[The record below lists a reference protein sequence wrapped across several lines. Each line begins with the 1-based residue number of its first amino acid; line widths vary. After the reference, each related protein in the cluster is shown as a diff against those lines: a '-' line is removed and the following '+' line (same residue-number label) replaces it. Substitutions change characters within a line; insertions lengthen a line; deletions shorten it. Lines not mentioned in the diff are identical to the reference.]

1 MKRII
6 ILFPVCLILLF
17 VFGCT
22 AAKKADPPVLPESS
36 EVRSIRIE
44 KGGEST
50 VHTDEEYIY
59 EFVALLTGLEAAN
72 KESIQDYPYVD
83 EYITIHL
90 NSSDEADTTLFFY
103 EENGRKYLE
112 QPYQGIYL
120 SVPAL
125 ENLITLSNSQDA
137 DSGEEQV
144 LRMLAMD
151 ELISSLS
158 YKEPVI
164 SFTIPKGNN
173 EWSILI
179 NGRTE
184 NDSYGGMSVHYL
196 EEESEYKS
204 WIGGKTYSFT
214 LFEGIHTE
222 LTMSIAL
229 GEERETVNLKE
240 LIAEDYLK
248 AFPLLFYREADG
260 ELYPYAIRW
269 FYQSN
274 ELSSPGLL
282 QQTPVSFYDSS
293 EFVADDL
300 WFSRYPSVE
309 TGNRIYIHEKDS
321 FPDVQLQIS
330 GSSDIINLS
339 LTRPNRLSEEEW
351 EKVSLLKADY
361 SADTD
366 ELTLVLQLNPI
377 EADKK
382 KLLLVGQMPLSSPNQ
397 VAWKIFEFRAEEYFQ
412 FQLAEAVVMTDGW
425 LYGSSETSPIR
436 ISLETGEVEVLEA
449 LENTVKSLVAD
460 EGNMD
465 SLPSTRYIVP
475 MGRLEEMVI
484 WSWTVV
490 APNSPETVYCL
501 FNHQEFMGAIHL
513 QDDGVW
519 NLFNREGSVVWG
531 EMSKVYQ
538 NEIYFPQ

>member
-1 MKRII
+1 MKKIT

-22 AAKKADPPVLPESS
+22 ASKKADPPVLPESS

-59 EFVALLTGLEAAN
+59 EFVALLAGLEAAN
-72 KESIQDYPYVD
+72 KESIQDHPYVN
-83 EYITIHL
+83 EYITIYL
-90 NSSDEADTTLFFY
+90 NSSGEADTTLFFY
-103 EENGRKYLE
+103 EENGTKYLE

-125 ENLITLSNSQDA
+125 ENLITLSNSQDT
-137 DSGEEQV
+137 DSGEKQV

-158 YKEPVI
+158 YEEPVI
-164 SFTIPKGNN
+164 SFTIPRGNN
-173 EWSILI
+173 DWSIYI
-179 NGRTE
+179 NGRIE
-184 NDSYGGMSVHYL
+184 EGQGGMSVHYL

-214 LFEGIHTE
+214 LLEGIHTE

-229 GEERETVNLKE
+229 GEERETVNLRE
-240 LIAEDYLK
+240 LITEDSLN
-248 AFPLLFYREADG
+248 AFPLLFYREVDG
-260 ELYPYAIRW
+260 ELYPYGIRW

-274 ELSSPGLL
+274 ELSSPDLL

-293 EFVADDL
+293 EFISDEL
-300 WFSRYPSVE
+300 WFSRYPSVK
-309 TGNRIYIHEKDS
+309 TGNRIYIHEEDS

-351 EKVSLLKADY
+351 EEVSLLKADY
-361 SADTD
+361 SADID

-377 EADKK
+377 EADEK
-382 KLLLVGQMPLSSPNQ
+382 KLLLVGQMPLSSPNL
-397 VAWKIFEFRAEEYFQ
+397 VEWKIFEFRAEEYFQ
-412 FQLAEAVVMTDGW
+412 FQLAEAVVIADGW
-425 LYGSSETSPIR
+425 LYGSGETSPIR
-436 ISLETGEVEVLEA
+436 ISLETGEVEVLEE

-460 EGNMD
+460 EGSMD

-501 FNHQEFMGAIHL
+501 FNHQESMGAIHL
-513 QDDGVW
+513 QNDGVW
-519 NLFNREGSVVWG
+519 NLFNREGSVVRG